1 MSKNA
6 EPTME
11 ITCKS
16 SEITIHRIYAEHT
29 KKNMLEK
36 KRNEQIKQG
45 FQRKKQRN
53 YQLAM
58 ENQHFNW

>member
-36 KRNEQIKQG
+36 K
-45 FQRKKQRN
+45 KKWTDQTRISEKKTKKLSVS
-53 YQLAM
+53 YGKSP
-58 ENQHFNW
+58 F

>member
-36 KRNEQIKQG
+36 K
-45 FQRKKQRN
+45 KK
-53 YQLAM
+53 
-58 ENQHFNW
+58 

>member
-29 KKNMLEK
+29 KKNMLKKKEMNRSNKDFREK
-36 KRNEQIKQG
+36 NKEIIS
-45 FQRKKQRN
+45 
-53 YQLAM
+53 
-58 ENQHFNW
+58 